1 MCVNDVR
8 CLKDPD
14 VSLTHMDKGGSVT
27 GIKNSSVTVY
37 SSVTVLRSYGKAQLL
52 FLPDAF
58 VDEMKQMN
66 PLKVAIILLSKEM

>member
-1 MCVNDVR
+1 
-8 CLKDPD
+8 
-14 VSLTHMDKGGSVT
+14 MDKGGSVT